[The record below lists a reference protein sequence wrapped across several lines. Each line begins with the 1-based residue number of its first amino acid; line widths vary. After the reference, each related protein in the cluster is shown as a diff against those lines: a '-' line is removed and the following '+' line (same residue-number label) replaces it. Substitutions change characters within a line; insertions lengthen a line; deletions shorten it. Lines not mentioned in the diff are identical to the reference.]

1 MSHLTIPTE
10 DLRAA
15 TRALKSAKAT
25 RSLVGSMR
33 VLADDDGIRKQ
44 TERHATQL
52 ALMVVWAGSALR
64 DSPLAGWVAMFGECV
79 GSEVDALSNACDLTA
94 LGPYISEKGIARRL
108 PSCPSCAVLLDQ
120 AHEVA
125 P

>member
-44 TERHATQL
+44 TERLVARL
-52 ALMVVWAGSALR
+52 EERVRSA
-64 DSPLAGWVAMFGECV
+64 
-79 GSEVDALSNACDLTA
+79 
-94 LGPYISEKGIARRL
+94 KRRL
-108 PSCPSCAVLLDQ
+108 HLE
-120 AHEVA
+120 AHSSQREE
-125 P
+125 